1 MKNDVIRL
9 RVALSDVF
17 EWAVIHTRSELS
29 PEAWA
34 EVRQG
39 FAGIKQILEE
49 HLAAQ
54 SLRRRYKLG
63 EVLAVLESGE

>member
-1 MKNDVIRL
+1 MRNDINRL

-17 EWAVIHTRSELS
+17 EWAVVHTRSELS

-34 EVRQG
+34 EVRRG
-39 FAGIKQILEE
+39 FAGIKQILDE
-49 HLAAQ
+49 HSAAQ
-54 SLRRRYKLG
+54 VLRKRYKLT

>member
-1 MKNDVIRL
+1 MKNDVNRL

-29 PEAWA
+29 PEDWA

-39 FAGIKQILEE
+39 FVGINQILEE
-49 HLAAQ
+49 HSAAQ
-54 SLRRRYKLG
+54 TSRKRYKLG